1 MSYKITFYTTT
12 ATEGIVT
19 EAMCTKLESKLYDT
33 LEELLEKELGSGEVD
48 EIIEENICD
57 GSWSVGISYDKDGS
71 GRITE
76 LDSID
81 DGDRFEDYDG
91 RKVYALDGKLVFDFG
106 YPPAF
111 CIEDL
116 GYMDYAETE
125 RVWRLQH
132 PEA

>member
-19 EAMCTKLESKLYDT
+19 EAMCTKLESKIYDT
-33 LEELLEKELGSGEVD
+33 LEELLEKELGCGEVD

-57 GSWSVGISYDKDGS
+57 GSWSVGISYDRNGN
-71 GRITE
+71 ITE

-81 DGDRFEDYDG
+81 DRDRFDDYDG
-91 RKVYALDGKLVFDFG
+91 RKVEALDGKLVFDCG

-111 CIEDL
+111 CIEDC
-116 GYMDYAETE
+116 GYLDYEETE
-125 RVWRLQH
+125 RVWKLQH